1 MPYVREM
8 YMFLFEYQPYLK
20 EKKENYFSMYNNNIL
35 VIKEELQSFSVNV

>member
-8 YMFLFEYQPYLK
+8 YIFLFEYQPYLK
-20 EKKENYFSMYNNNIL
+20 EKKEKYFSMYNIL